1 MNQKNQTKRE
11 ILAEV
16 RDYLLRYVD
25 TSAPETILYIT
36 TCGNNKRGDVWR
48 TSGADFERAWVKAE
62 RYLQKTTH
70 LLRWTKVE
78 IQTKTVTVP
87 ASEGIRRFYQTGRNN
102 YFSQGVAF
110 KKDGSCSFLPDEI
123 SGNALLVPEKDHK
136 IGQNAARLQLNLENI
151 KGYIKRRFGRV
162 VPDVAAYFDDEWD
175 FFDTAGIFIEE
186 GKVWPLTETGF
197 GRGMRQVNE
206 KNQTVILQE
215 AIERG
220 RDFLFDQLWSEGKF
234 TYGYFPAYDKRIP
247 SYNSVR
253 HFSSLYA
260 LLETIEYTEKQQPEE
275 SHEELLRKVESALD
289 WGLKNLCLT
298 VDGVI
303 YVGEKLKSGYEL
315 KLGAQAIAILALA
328 KYESLTGYDF
338 YHETMLNLLE
348 GMHAFIDEEGHTS
361 HVLFETLETKERFRI
376 IYYNGEALFAIMRA
390 YPLTGDDRW
399 LKLGE
404 LLMDRYVADGYERYH
419 DHWLSYSVNE
429 LTQYL
434 PKREYYEFGV
444 KNALENLNFMEGRDT
459 AYPTFLELLCAANKM
474 FRRIEESPYAGELFT
489 EAEYQRLRKVT
500 EKRAI
505 HELRTGVM
513 WPEYAIY
520 FARPET
526 IANGFY
532 ARHDRTRMRIDDAE
546 HFLSGLINYT
556 WLLQD
561 EGFQMRQVDLNQ
573 SQQTAHI
580 VPSIEGDQSQTTV
593 ATRDK
598 HSSSSQRGI
607 PSLPVNS
614 RQRRGLVMSDF
625 TSFTGEF
632 LEPSLALDLIIS
644 DFEYFPNNVSSG
656 KHSNLA
662 FIDLSDEKLKE
673 ITGKTP
679 KWPDRR
685 TFILERKE
693 EIALLITSRPYEEL
707 RHELPQ
713 FVVPDVWEFMHEAG
727 SFLRKRYEFP
737 VVAITGSVGKSSLR
751 LMLSHLLQHNFS
763 VLENRGNHNTRLA
776 IPLYLNKLAQDPDA
790 VLLEVSLNA
799 LNSCDRG
806 PQGEIVHPDIAI
818 LTSVD
823 YAHMRGTRDITVIAK
838 VKARLFDGLSIG
850 GTAIING
857 DIEEEALQ
865 IAMDVAKSRKANIL
879 TYSLQGKKADLRLIQ
894 LKSLK
899 NLTEVTVEYKNRRY
913 TYQMEMASEG
923 MAENSLAAVLTL
935 ISLGLELEE
944 YLPRMLDFHSFPKV
958 MAWHQGYLQG
968 YEVAI
973 IDDTHNAAIP
983 SMINGIRAFSE
994 KLPYY
999 SGRKILALGQVADLG
1014 AHMIPLHRTL
1024 VPIIDASGADI
1035 LLAYGEGMKTV
1046 VAETK
1051 LPAIYFEDMDS
1062 YVAAILAELTEQSL
1076 ILLKGSVSASDY
1088 HKVSGR
1094 LLSLLSKQDSERR
1107 GAVCLTC

>member
-1 MNQKNQTKRE
+1 MNQTKRE
-11 ILAEV
+11 ILVEV
-16 RDYLLRYVD
+16 RNYLLQYVD

-526 IANGFY
+526 IVNGFY

-561 EGFQMRQVDLNQ
+561 EGFQMP
-573 SQQTAHI
+573 
-580 VPSIEGDQSQTTV
+580 PSRVYIEEKPKKSSKISTV
-593 ATRDK
+593 ADTKEPVEKMEIRQAK
-598 HSSSSQRGI
+598 L
-607 PSLPVNS
+607 PSLPDLTRS
-614 RQRRGLVMSDF
+614 KRGLTIDDF
-625 TSFTGEF
+625 SYFTGEF
-632 LEPSLALDLIIS
+632 LEASLAQNITIH
-644 DFEYFPNNVSSG
+644 DFEYYPRYVLAGN
-656 KHSNLA
+656 HSELA
-662 FIDLSDEKLKE
+662 FIDIPDEKFTEIKKE
-673 ITGKTP
+673 VTDLG
-679 KWPDRR
+679 DRNG
-685 TFILERKE
+685 FILEKSQE
-693 EIALLITSRPYEEL
+693 LGLLITSQPNEKVRQV
-707 RHELPQ
+707 LPQ
-713 FVVPDVWEFMHEAG
+713 FIVPDVWEFMHEVA
-727 SFLRKRYEFP
+727 SYLRNRFEFP
-737 VVAITGSVGKSSLR
+737 MVAITGSVGKSSLR
-751 LMLSHLLQHNFS
+751 LMLEHLLKEDYS
-763 VLENRGNHNTRLA
+763 VLGNRGNLNARIA
-776 IPLYLNKLAQDPDA
+776 IPLCLNKLAQDPDIA
-790 VLLEVSLNA
+790 ILEVSLNA
-799 LNSCDRG
+799 LNNHDRG
-806 PQGEIVHPDIAI
+806 PQGKLVRPDIAI
-818 LTSVD
+818 LTSID
-823 YAHMRGTRDITVIAK
+823 YAHMRKTRDLKVLAK
-838 VKARLFDGLSIG
+838 IKARLLDGLQIG

-865 IAMDVAKSRKANIL
+865 IVMDVAKSRKANIL

-894 LKSLK
+894 IKSLK

-1062 YVAAILAELTEQSL
+1062 YVAAILAEVTEQSL